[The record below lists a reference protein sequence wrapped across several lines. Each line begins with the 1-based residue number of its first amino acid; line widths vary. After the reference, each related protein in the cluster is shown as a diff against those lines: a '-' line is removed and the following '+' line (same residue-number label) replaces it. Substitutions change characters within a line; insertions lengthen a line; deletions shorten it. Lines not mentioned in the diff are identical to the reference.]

1 MKKVAVIFL
10 KETLIQMIISTV
22 LLALIAFVVLKI
34 SPSVATIK
42 IMVLI
47 IYGIASFCGGVI
59 VGKVMESRKFVWGAL
74 AGLIYFAIIFLTALI
89 SKGSVSSGSV
99 GLFSGCMVSVV
110 AGTIG
115 GMLS

>member
-74 AGLIYFAIIFLTALI
+74 AGLIYFAIIFLTSLI

-99 GLFSGCMVSVV
+99 GLFSGCIVSVV

>member
-59 VGKVMESRKFVWGAL
+59 VGKVMESRKCVGSISRTDLFCNNFSHSTNFKRKR
-74 AGLIYFAIIFLTALI
+74 LIRKCRT
-89 SKGSVSSGSV
+89 
-99 GLFSGCMVSVV
+99 LFRMYCFR
-110 AGTIG
+110 G
-115 GMLS
+115 GRNNRRNA

>member
-47 IYGIASFCGGVI
+47 IYGIA
-59 VGKVMESRKFVWGAL
+59 
-74 AGLIYFAIIFLTALI
+74 
-89 SKGSVSSGSV
+89 
-99 GLFSGCMVSVV
+99 
-110 AGTIG
+110 
-115 GMLS
+115 

>member
-34 SPSVATIK
+34 SRSVATIK

-47 IYGIASFCGGVI
+47 IYGIASFL
-59 VGKVMESRKFVWGAL
+59 S
-74 AGLIYFAIIFLTALI
+74 LIHI
-89 SKGSVSSGSV
+89 
-99 GLFSGCMVSVV
+99 
-110 AGTIG
+110 
-115 GMLS
+115 

>member
-89 SKGSVSSGSV
+89 SKGSSLIRKCRT
-99 GLFSGCMVSVV
+99 LFRMYCFR
-110 AGTIG
+110 G
-115 GMLS
+115 GRNNRRNA

>member
-74 AGLIYFAIIFLTALI
+74 AGLIYFAIIFAYLP
-89 SKGSVSSGSV
+89 
-99 GLFSGCMVSVV
+99 
-110 AGTIG
+110 
-115 GMLS
+115 

>member
-59 VGKVMESRKFVWGAL
+59 VGKVMEARKFVWGAL
-74 AGLIYFAIIFLTALI
+74 CRTDLFCNNFSHSTNFKRKRLIRKCRT
-89 SKGSVSSGSV
+89 
-99 GLFSGCMVSVV
+99 LFRMYCFR
-110 AGTIG
+110 G
-115 GMLS
+115 GRNNRRNA